1 MPSVSFRELQLMT
14 ILLLIRNSSLKL
26 SVGFSIFDSLSILL
40 KFIFL
45 FNKKN
50 GLFEFK
56 TSYFLS
62 K

>member
-14 ILLLIRNSSLKL
+14 ILLLIHNSSLKL

-56 TSYFLS
+56 TS
-62 K
+62 